1 MTTNRR
7 NDGPS
12 TTLLALACGAGL
24 LLLTTLGCASGSGG
38 TTAAAGDK
46 AGTVVV
52 KTSPAGTEPPPAE
65 GAPATAPGTETGTAT
80 QPAPG
85 TEAGAATQP
94 APGAQAAAFEDAD
107 VLGVLRTVNAS
118 EVKTGQL
125 AATKATSPQVRQFAQ
140 QLTTEHQQA
149 NQQLAAGPVPP
160 RDNSLSQLID
170 QQVNAAIE
178 RLNGLSGPDFDQ
190 QYVHGQ
196 VQMHEQVLQLID
208 GQLLPAAQTAEVKQ
222 VVDGMRQAVAQHLQR
237 AQQLEA
243 ELRLGR

>member
-1 MTTNRR
+1 MTTHRR

-12 TTLLALACGAGL
+12 TTLLALVCGVGL
-24 LLLTTLGCASGSGG
+24 ILLTTLGCASGNGG

-46 AGTVVV
+46 TGTVVV

-65 GAPATAPGTETGTAT
+65 GAPAEGAPATAPGTEMGT
-80 QPAPG
+80 
-85 TEAGAATQP
+85 ATQP

-140 QLTTEHQQA
+140 QMTTEHSEA
-149 NQQLAAGPVPP
+149 NQQLAASPVPP

-208 GQLLPAAQTAEVKQ
+208 AQLLPAAQTAEVKQ
-222 VVDGMRQAVAQHLQR
+222 VVDGMRQAVAQHLQK

>member
-107 VLGVLRTVNAS
+107 VLGVLRAVNAS
-118 EVKTGQL
+118 EVKTG
-125 AATKATSPQVRQFAQ
+125 
-140 QLTTEHQQA
+140 
-149 NQQLAAGPVPP
+149 QLAAGPVPP